1 MKKQI
6 ALAIVLALSAGTVAL
21 AETAEEQQ
29 ACTNDAFALC
39 QNYIPDRNRVFTC
52 LVDNRNQLSVP
63 CHTVMLQYLPPEPV
77 VALKKPAARPRQR
90 QPPRAPRAKVRSV
103 WRPTRGV
110 GSAEPI
116 WRWRSGGLECAARRR
131 RDCQRLACGASSH
144 RHRARAP

>member
-39 QNYIPDRNRVFTC
+39 QNYIPDRNRVFSC
-52 LVDNRNQLSVP
+52 LLENRNQLSVP

-77 VALKKPAARPRQR
+77 AAIKKPPAA
-90 QPPRAPRAKVRSV
+90 APGAKAAK
-103 WRPTRGV
+103 
-110 GSAEPI
+110 SAKSKGPL
-116 WRWRSGGLECAARRR
+116 SLTP
-131 RDCQRLACGASSH
+131 Q
-144 RHRARAP
+144 

>member
-6 ALAIVLALSAGTVAL
+6 ALAIVLALGAGTVAL

-52 LVDNRNQLSVP
+52 LVENRNQLSVP

-77 VALKKPAARPRQR
+77 VALKKPAA
-90 QPPRAPRAKVRSV
+90 APAPSAKAAK
-103 WRPTRGV
+103 
-110 GSAEPI
+110 SAKSKGPL
-116 WRWRSGGLECAARRR
+116 SLTP
-131 RDCQRLACGASSH
+131 Q
-144 RHRARAP
+144 